1 MTTFIIKKTDTHT
14 LCEIA
19 DGTADTNHSSL
30 VLFGKNYAGYGPQ
43 LDENL
48 VKLMENFCFS
58 SPPLHPLQGQ
68 LWWDS
73 MSKTMKVYSQSG
85 WKVVSGPSISTV
97 PPEITGTQVGDLW
110 WDQDNKQLKVF
121 NGDEWIVVGPTY
133 TAAQG
138 VSGAATAT
146 VIGSSDHASH
156 VIIKFIIGGIV
167 VAVLS
172 SDSTFTTNDVPGFP
186 EIRPGFNLPT
196 TYGQYVGDAENA
208 LKLGNV
214 LAANYLRSDVISTT
228 NFKLN
233 VKSNDGLTVGLNT
246 DLSIKVEDNA
256 VKIENNILGRDTE
269 FYVAGTTG
277 VPALALRIATGTGD
291 VLVFNTPTSGLAATN
306 KAYVDSAISTAST
319 GYLLTN
325 GGNYVAGDIVPAATN
340 LHSLGTNSNRFKN
353 IFATNFIGDTITVG
367 SGIFGSIT
375 ITGGS
380 TGPDSVVTKGY
391 VDNADAAVTLA
402 TDGKLVILR
411 DQLIGTATS
420 NMNTLGKISAALGGN
435 PTFAT
440 DLSAQLALLAPI
452 NNPSFTGAPMVPTLP
467 SGDIS
472 NKIASS
478 AFVSSV
484 VSNAATTIT
493 NMVEANFAPLASPML
508 TGFPTAPTQTSTDAS
523 TKLATTEFVKGA
535 IDALIGGAPGTLD
548 TLNELAQAI
557 SDDANFSA
565 TFTAALAL
573 KAPIANPV
581 LTGTPEAPT
590 PVQSD
595 SSTKIATTA
604 FVTDKVNT
612 FVTILGDQ
620 ITNNT
625 AGLALKANIAS
636 PALTGAPTAP
646 TPAVGDASTKLA
658 TTAFVNTSITNLN
671 ADNAINFSFKANIAS
686 PALTG
691 NPTAPT
697 QITSDTSTRIATTA
711 YVANKIAASV
721 INPTFSG
728 NVTVDNIT
736 INQGVFTPI
745 NNTVDIGTSLRNFRT
760 IYGTAMKANY
770 ADLAENY
777 VADANY
783 APGTVLDFGGDKEV
797 TLSTGKDLTKVA
809 GVVSTNPAYLMNS
822 DCKGEFVVAVAL
834 QGRVPCRVIGQIAK
848 GDLLVSY
855 GDGIARRHLKP
866 DAGTIIG
873 KALEVHAGE
882 ESMIEI
888 VVGRC

>member
-19 DGTADTNHSSL
+19 DGTADTIHSSL

-48 VKLMENFCFS
+48 VKLLENFSFS

-73 MSKTMKVYSQSG
+73 LSKTLKVYSQAD

-97 PPEITGTQVGDLW
+97 PPVSTNTQVGDLW
-110 WDQDNKQLKVF
+110 WDQDNKQLKVY
-121 NGDEWIVVGPTY
+121 NGTEWVVVGPTY
-133 TAAQG
+133 TASQG
-138 VSGAATAT
+138 ISGAAAAT
-146 VIGSSDHASH
+146 VIGSSDHLPH

-172 SDSTFTTNDVPGFP
+172 SDATFSTNDVPGFAD
-186 EIRPGFNLPT
+186 IKPGFNLPT
-196 TYGQYVGDAENA
+196 TYGQYIGDAENS

-233 VKSNDGLTVGLNT
+233 VRSNDGLTVGLNT
-246 DLSIKVEDNA
+246 DLSVKVEDDA
-256 VKIENNILGRDTE
+256 VKFVTNVLGRNTE
-269 FYVAGTTG
+269 FYVAGSSG
-277 VPALALRIATGTGD
+277 VPALALQIATGTGN
-291 VLVFNTPTSGLAATN
+291 VLIMNAPATGLAATN
-306 KAYVDSAISTAST
+306 KDYVDSVINTASA

-325 GGNYVAGDIVPAATN
+325 GGNYVAGDIVPATTN
-340 LHSLGTNSNRFKN
+340 QHSLGTNSNRFKN
-353 IFATNFIGDTITVG
+353 IHATNFIGDTITVS
-367 SGIFGSIT
+367 SGIFDSIT
-375 ITGGS
+375 IAGNTTGI
-380 TGPDSVVTKGY
+380 DSAVSKGY
-391 VDNADAAVTLA
+391 VDNADAAITVA
-402 TDGKLVILR
+402 TDGKLLALKSQIV
-411 DQLIGTATS
+411 GTAPAD
-420 NMNTLGKISAALGGN
+420 MNTLGKISTALGGN
-435 PTFAT
+435 PTFAV
-440 DLSAQLALLAPI
+440 DLASQLTLLAPL
-452 NNPSFTGAPMVPTLP
+452 NNPNFTGAPMVPTLP
-467 SGDIS
+467 SSDIS

-484 VSNAATTIT
+484 VSNAATSIT
-493 NMVEANFAPLASPML
+493 NLVALNYATLASPAL
-508 TGFPTAPTQTSTDAS
+508 TGYPTAPTRNNTDA
-523 TKLATTEFVKGA
+523 TTNIATTAFVKTA
-535 IDALIGGAPGTLD
+535 IDNLIGGAPGTLD

-557 SDDANFSA
+557 ANDANFSA
-565 TFTAALAL
+565 SFTASLAL

-581 LTGTPEAPT
+581 FTGIPQAPT
-590 PVQSD
+590 PLLSD
-595 SSTKIATTA
+595 ST
-604 FVTDKVNT
+604 
-612 FVTILGDQ
+612 
-620 ITNNT
+620 
-625 AGLALKANIAS
+625 
-636 PALTGAPTAP
+636 
-646 TPAVGDASTKLA
+646 TKLA
-658 TTAFVNTSITNLN
+658 TTAYVTDKLV
-671 ADNAINFSFKANIAS
+671 AS
-686 PALTG
+686 A
-691 NPTAPT
+691 
-697 QITSDTSTRIATTA
+697 
-711 YVANKIAASV
+711 V
-721 INPTFSG
+721 NPTFTG

-745 NNTVDIGTSLRNFRT
+745 NNTVDIGTSTRGFRT

-783 APGTVLDFGGDKEV
+783 APGTVLDFGGAKEV

-809 GVVSTNPAYLMNS
+809 GVVSTNPAYLMNT

-834 QGRVPCRVIGQIAK
+834 QGRVPCRVIGQVAK